1 MTSRRSIF
9 PSAGLLTTSQPE
21 RLRFNEG
28 LAQAQRGNLH
38 NLVGHTHY
46 HISPQALTN
55 IKEVNSLLM
64 GQFRQAYNSTAKI
77 RIAYIRLEV
86 VHHFLHPDPASNLTQ
101 WDIIDCNLE
110 HMQRQ
115 SDLFRNAFARLV
127 VQKDRELFGT
137 QEFSAITRKA
147 ILLPTDDN
155 VQTGNVPRRAGPY
168 LQCRTL

>member
-1 MTSRRSIF
+1 MCSQSKLH
-9 PSAGLLTTSQPE
+9 PLSAVQ
-21 RLRFNEG
+21 
-28 LAQAQRGNLH
+28 
-38 NLVGHTHY
+38 
-46 HISPQALTN
+46 
-55 IKEVNSLLM
+55 
-64 GQFRQAYNSTAKI
+64 QAYNSTAKI

-137 QEFSAITRKA
+137 QEFSAIPRKA
-147 ILLPTDDN
+147 IILPTDDD
-155 VQTGNVPRRAGPY
+155 VQTGMSRTARAHTSSAKPFE
-168 LQCRTL
+168 